1 MKLFNGM
8 HITSDRQAL
17 ENGRRMQK
25 ILEVTQDETRIAGEM
40 ARQNQLL
47 AEDMKNDSVAM
58 KTVRLCSN
66 MVVFT
71 DAFGRSPL

>member
-40 ARQNQLL
+40 AKQNQLL

-58 KTVRLCSN
+58 KTVSLCSN
-66 MVVFT
+66 MVAFT
-71 DAFGRSPL
+71 DAFERLPL